1 MSEADAIEL
10 TEIFL
15 KEYIQNAKEKENI
28 EIVIDDKIEYKSTL
42 VRGLD
47 DGEVREFY
55 PLAVTLSSY
64 IANMKDSSKG
74 GARQVQRVFNDYL
87 NFLLGDIML
96 NRDVFKEYK
105 KIRVYPCLLEPETG
119 NVVQDK
125 EEQRMVRYA
134 LKPNRMEDID
144 IFYEEI

>member
-1 MSEADAIEL
+1 M
-10 TEIFL
+10 
-15 KEYIQNAKEKENI
+15 
-28 EIVIDDKIEYKSTL
+28 
-42 VRGLD
+42 R
-47 DGEVREFY
+47 
-55 PLAVTLSSY
+55 
-64 IANMKDSSKG
+64 DSSKG

-105 KIRVYPCLLEPETG
+105 KIRVYPCLLEPDTG

-134 LKPNRMEDID
+134 LKPNRMEDIE